1 MCVFRRN
8 DLVFCDGMK
17 QYVRR
22 IIILIV
28 AGAAA
33 VADVAA
39 GANSYSPLQSAAP
52 EPYAGSASC
61 RQCHETFYQLWAPS
75 HHGLAMQPYTFAFAQ
90 ANLMTPE
97 GGDPTGP
104 VKIGKYEYVACLG
117 KDEGWVLERGP
128 EGGKRHR
135 IAHVMGGKNVYYFL
149 APLDRGRLQTL
160 PVAYD
165 VRTKKWFDTAASGVR
180 HFPGARTDTP
190 VQWTDPMYTFNTSCH
205 GCHVSQLST
214 NYDLKTDTYRTTWA
228 EPGINCE
235 ACHGPAQEHIRVCQA
250 ARSTG
255 ILPVSN
261 MGVPPMNT
269 NDSHGQDARATHGR
283 DAHATETP
291 HGVTTNPQDLKI
303 ISIKPFTAEQMNS
316 MCGSCHA
323 KLSPVSASFQSG
335 DRFFDRFDLT
345 TLEHPDFYPDGR
357 DLGENYT
364 MTSWRMSP
372 CAKSG
377 KLDCRHCHTSSGRY
391 RFKDA
396 EKPNAACLPCH
407 QDKVDNAAA
416 HTHHQA
422 DSAGNRCIACHMPMT
437 EFARMTRSDHSMR
450 PPTPAATLKFKSPNA
465 CNLCHKDKDP
475 TWADQQVRQ
484 WHKDDYQKTLLERA
498 ALVDA
503 ARRGDWRQ
511 LGAVLTYIGSK
522 DRDEIF
528 AASLVRLLHGCDSPA
543 KWPAVIKALQG
554 DSSPLVRAAAA
565 QTLEG
570 YVTEESVKA
579 LAKATA
585 DEYLLVRVRAAGA
598 LAGIP
603 AEQLPRERQEAVRRA
618 TAQLLEA
625 LSARPDDYA
634 SQYNL
639 GNFHMQRR
647 DQEQALAS
655 FQSAIRLRPDFVPP
669 YVNVAFVYNARGE
682 NGKAEASFRQA
693 IALEPNN
700 PVVHLNLGMLLGEMK
715 RPADA
720 ERAFR
725 RCLALDPNSAVGA
738 YNLGVMLAP
747 DRPYESLRWCQR
759 AYQLQPQEGKYG
771 YTYAFFLHQR
781 RETDEAVKVLKAMVR
796 RSVPYADAYALLGS
810 IYLERRELD
819 EAAAAYRSAWAN
831 GGLTPEERE
840 IFRAMLRKL
849 EGPQTR

>member
-1 MCVFRRN
+1 MCVFRLN
-8 DLVFCDGMK
+8 DVVFCDGMK

-22 IIILIV
+22 IIIIV

-33 VADVAA
+33 VASAA
-39 GANSYSPLQSAAP
+39 EANTQSAAP

-61 RQCHETFYQLWAPS
+61 RQCHEPFYQLWAPS

-90 ANLMTPE
+90 ANLTAPE
-97 GGDPTGP
+97 RP
-104 VKIGKYEYVACLG
+104 VKIGKNEYVACLG
-117 KDEGWVLERGP
+117 KEEGWVLERGP
-128 EGGKRHR
+128 GGEKRHR
-135 IAHVMGGKNVYYFL
+135 IAHVMGGKNVYYL
-149 APLDRGRLQTL
+149 LTPLDRGRLQTL

-190 VQWTDPMYTFNTSCH
+190 VHWTDPMYTFNTSCH

-214 NYDLKTDTYRTTWA
+214 NYDPKTETYHTTWA

-250 ARSTG
+250 VSRASSPRFEGGTPSTR
-255 ILPVSN
+255 PT
-261 MGVPPMNT
+261 PP
-269 NDSHGQDARATHGR
+269 
-283 DAHATETP
+283 
-291 HGVTTNPQDLKI
+291 DLKI
-303 ISIKPFTAEQMNS
+303 IRTKPFTAEQTNS

-323 KLSPVSASFQSG
+323 KLSPVSASFKSG

-391 RFKDA
+391 RFQGD

-407 QDKVDNAAA
+407 REKVDNAAA

-422 DSAGNRCIACHMPMT
+422 DSTGNRCIACHMPMT

-475 TWADQQVRQ
+475 AWADQQVRQ
-484 WHKDDYQKTLLERA
+484 WHKDDYQRPILEQA
-498 ALVDA
+498 TLVDA
-503 ARRGDWRQ
+503 ARRGDWHR
-511 LGAVLTYIGSK
+511 LGAIFAYIGSK

-543 KWPAVIKALQG
+543 KWPVAIKALQE
-554 DSSPLVRAAAA
+554 DASPLVRAAAA

-570 YVTEESVKA
+570 YVTEESLKA

-598 LAGIP
+598 LAGVP
-603 AEQLPRERQEAVRRA
+603 TEQLPGDRREAVRRA
-618 TAQLLEA
+618 TAELLEG
-625 LSARPDDYA
+625 LHARPDDYA

-639 GNFHMQRR
+639 GNFHMQRG

-655 FQSAIRLRPDFVPP
+655 FQSAIKLRPDFVLP
-669 YVNVAFVYNARGE
+669 YVNVAFVYNAKGE
-682 NGKAEASFRQA
+682 NDNAEASFRRA

-700 PVVHLNLGMLLGEMK
+700 PVIHLNLGMLLGEMK
-715 RPADA
+715 RPAEA
-720 ERAFR
+720 EQAFR
-725 RCLALDPNSAVGA
+725 KCLALDPNSAVAA
-738 YNLGVMLAP
+738 YNLAVMLAP

-771 YTYAFFLHQR
+771 YTYAYFLHQR
-781 RETDEAVKVLKAMVR
+781 RETDEAVKVLKDMVRRNVPYAEAYVLLGEIYLQRGQADEAAGVYQSAWGNGNLTQDERESFRAMVR
-796 RSVPYADAYALLGS
+796 R
-810 IYLERRELD
+810 LER
-819 EAAAAYRSAWAN
+819 
-831 GGLTPEERE
+831 GL
-840 IFRAMLRKL
+840 
-849 EGPQTR
+849 